1 MGSTAM
7 AAALSG
13 LPLAI
18 QRRGIWIGRRQL
30 FVRFAGQAETAQM
43 YTDHGLA
50 RALQRT
56 LESSKVHS
64 VCVSGR
70 DPLAN
75 AEFVAAALGQVASP
89 VPVMV
94 DSDGQRPESLA
105 VVHPV
110 VSMFQVT
117 LEPPLGSTILERAV
131 DFLGRVVALGRDH
144 ALTIAGTDHA
154 SDTDYLQIV
163 EHAHRISPG
172 VPVIIHPGPA
182 AERGGLDRRW
192 SVLLGEALRCHSDV
206 RVVARLAGPSTM
218 M

>member
-1 MGSTAM
+1 MASTVQ

-50 RALQRT
+50 RAVERT

-64 VCVSGR
+64 ICVSGR

-75 AEFVAAALGQVASP
+75 PEFLAGALGKVASK

-105 VVHPV
+105 VVHPI

-117 LEPPLGSTILERAV
+117 LEPPLGSTVLERAV
-131 DFLGRVVALGRDH
+131 DFLSRLVALGREH

-154 SDTDYLQIV
+154 SDADYLQIV
-163 EHAHRISPG
+163 EHAHRVSPG

-192 SVLLGEALRCHSDV
+192 LALLGEAVRSHSDV
-206 RVVARLAGPSTM
+206 RVVARLAGASTM